1 MLFAIINTIVLPN
14 CFEKMRMAPKSWL
27 KNQEMNQLVWREHC
41 RSALMKQQN
50 LAKKIVVIIA
60 LYYYINIKLSVHC
73 RRSKSENESKDGVI
87 PLHLRR

>member
-1 MLFAIINTIVLPN
+1 MRLSTQLFCRIALKDADGAKILAKKLRNESTRLAGALQVGTH
-14 CFEKMRMAPKSWL
+14 ETAKS
-27 KNQEMNQLVWREHC
+27 R
-41 RSALMKQQN
+41 
-50 LAKKIVVIIA
+50 KKIVVIIA